1 MSQIS
6 GLTIQRTR
14 TGKVTKV
21 TLSARRWG
29 HLIEDILDRITV
41 EKNKNKAEVDWKIVK
56 KKLDKKHR
64 VKN

>member
-14 TGKVTKV
+14 AGKVTKL

-29 HLIEDILDRITV
+29 HLIEDILDRIAV
-41 EKNKNKAEVDWKIVK
+41 EKNKDKAEVDWEVVK

-64 VKN
+64 VKK

>member
-1 MSQIS
+1 MI
-6 GLTIQRTR
+6 
-14 TGKVTKV
+14 KV
-21 TLSARRWG
+21 TLSAHRWG

-41 EKNKNKAEVDWKIVK
+41 EKNKSKAEVDWEAVK

>member
-6 GLTIQRTR
+6 GLTIERTK

-29 HLIEDILDRITV
+29 HLIEDILDR
-41 EKNKNKAEVDWKIVK
+41 NYGWKKIK
-56 KKLDKKHR
+56 TRQK
-64 VKN
+64 

>member
-29 HLIEDILDRITV
+29 HIIEDILDRITV
-41 EKNKNKAEVDWKIVK
+41 EKNKNKAEVDWESVK